1 MKQKKQVAV
10 LVVLMLVAA
19 GVWFWDFRS
28 NNSVA
33 SDGNPMAQV
42 KNDPVLNVENP
53 QIRLDEIGKA
63 RKTEYNS
70 GGRNIFSL
78 TAAPSPASTQRQHV
92 AAADPPKVWNT
103 PCGLYGPCKEVVPPP
118 PPPLVLPPNVKYF
131 GYGVVPNGTA
141 RRAFFSD
148 GEQVYVVSE
157 GEILLNRFR
166 ILKIGNNSVQFEEP
180 SSGRIGTAPLEE
192 QSGPTGGGAA

>member
-1 MKQKKQVAV
+1 VKQKKQLAV

-19 GVWFWDFRS
+19 GVWIWEFRS
-28 NNSVA
+28 NNSGTV
-33 SDGNPMAQV
+33 SDRFAEI

-78 TAAPSPASTQRQHV
+78 TAALSPASVQHQYL
-92 AAADPPKVWNT
+92 APADPPKVWNT

-118 PPPLVLPPNVKYF
+118 PPPLVLPPNVKFF

-166 ILKIGNNSVQFEEP
+166 ILKIGNNNIEFEEI
-180 SSGRIGTAPLEE
+180 STGRIGTAPLEE
-192 QSGPTGGGAA
+192 QSASPGGGPP